1 MPTLEQRDS
10 RRLTGPNLQT
20 DVAGAVLD
28 VHIAG
33 VDADIVIARWQAHAA
48 QALGAVGWKDQRTAV
63 RTFPGGASLVL
74 TAPIDALYAAT
85 EVNEWA
91 WAAAAA
97 DFGGDTAPAP
107 PLDAVTP
114 RLQATIAAER
124 NPAVLAL
131 KEAAHAQRVAFLWDD
146 DHVSLG
152 MGVGSRTWPVK
163 DVPAPSAVEW
173 SQIHDVPVALVTGS
187 NGKTTTVRLLAAMIA
202 EDGRVT
208 GHSNTDGLY
217 VGRDRIDAGDWSGP
231 GGARAIL
238 RDRRVEAAVLET
250 ARGGLLR
257 RGLIVERADAALV
270 TNVASDHL
278 GEFGVT
284 TVDDIALAKLVIAHA
299 VRTSGILV
307 ANADDAV
314 VARHARDVT
323 AAAHVWFGMTDPTP
337 DGDAAFVADGRFVA
351 RIGGTP
357 EDYGAAAEAP
367 MTFGGAAQFNV
378 SNILGAI
385 PVARALGV
393 SSSAIRAAIRGFE
406 STPDANPGRGHLF
419 DLGGV
424 RVFLDF
430 AHNPHGMLAVSAM
443 VRQMPAERRL
453 VVLGQAGDRSDDDIR
468 DLVRAAITFEPDRV
482 IIKEMRTYL
491 RGRPEGEVADIIAGE
506 LAQLGVA
513 AERVVRVEDEL
524 AALREALAWA
534 REGDL
539 IVLPIHAARDAVIH
553 KVQALQSRSWRPG
566 AAIG

>member
-20 DVAGAVLD
+20 SVAGAVLD

-33 VDADIVIARWQAHAA
+33 VDGDAVIARWKVHARD
-48 QALGAVGWKDQRTAV
+48 ALDAVGWKDQRTAV

-74 TAPIDALYAAT
+74 TVPIDALYAAT

-91 WAAAAA
+91 WAATCA
-97 DFGGDTAPAP
+97 DFGGASPS
-107 PLDAVTP
+107 PLEVVAP

-124 NPAVLAL
+124 NPAMLAL
-131 KEAAHAQRVAFLWDD
+131 REAARAHGVAFLWDD
-146 DHVSLG
+146 DQVSVG
-152 MGVGSRTWPVK
+152 MGVGSLTWPTHVL
-163 DVPAPSAVEW
+163 PAPSAVDW
-173 SQIHDVPVALVTGS
+173 NGIHDVRVALVTGS

-202 EDGRVT
+202 QDGQVA
-208 GHSNTDGLY
+208 GCSNTDGLY

-238 RDRRVEAAVLET
+238 RDRRVEVAVLET

-257 RGLIVERADAALV
+257 RGLMVERADAALL

-284 TVDDIALAKLVIAHA
+284 TVDDIARAKLVIAHA
-299 VRTSGILV
+299 VRASGVLV
-307 ANADDAV
+307 ANADDPV
-314 VARHARDVT
+314 VMRRARDVEV
-323 AAAHVWFGMTDPTP
+323 AAHVWFGMTDTMP
-337 DGDAAFVADGRFVA
+337 DDDAAFVADGRFAFRTCGV
-351 RIGGTP
+351 T
-357 EDYGAAAEAP
+357 EDYGAVADAP
-367 MTFGGAAQFNV
+367 ITFGGAAQFNT

-385 PVARALGV
+385 PVARAIGV
-393 SSSAIRAAIRGFE
+393 SSAAIRAAIHHFA

-430 AHNPHGMLAVSAM
+430 AHNPHGMRAVGEM
-443 VRQMPAERRL
+443 VQAMPAKRRL
-453 VVLGQAGDRSDDDIR
+453 VVIGQAGDRSDDDIR
-468 DLVRAAITFEPDRV
+468 DLVRAAITFAPHRV

-491 RGRPEGEVADIIAGE
+491 RGRPEGEVAAIIADE
-506 LAQLGVA
+506 LDKLGVA
-513 AERVVRVEDEL
+513 EESVARVDDEL
-524 AALREALAWA
+524 GALREALAWA

-553 KVQALQSRSWRPG
+553 KVQALQSRGWRPG